1 MTLDKGSLVL
11 LDYTARVKDT
21 NEIFETTK
29 EEDAKKSD
37 HFDPTRKYQPRL
49 VSVGDGWVLKGLDE
63 ALTKA
68 DIGSQ
73 MNVELTPD
81 KAFGERDP
89 AKVRMIPQRKLG
101 DKADEVSVGDI
112 IDVDDRT
119 GIVRFVGSGRIQVD
133 FNHRLAGR
141 TLVYDVNVVKKLET
155 DNEKVSALV
164 KRWLPIDDDK
174 LKFAISD
181 EQLEM
186 DLPEETYQMEGLQS
200 VKAGIARDIFK
211 NVSKVKKVKYV
222 ETISA
227 PQQPKPAPEPAQST
241 EADAKEQEKPAE
253 AK

>member
-101 DKADEVSVGDI
+101 DKADEVSVGDV

-241 EADAKEQEKPAE
+241 EAAAKEQEKPAE